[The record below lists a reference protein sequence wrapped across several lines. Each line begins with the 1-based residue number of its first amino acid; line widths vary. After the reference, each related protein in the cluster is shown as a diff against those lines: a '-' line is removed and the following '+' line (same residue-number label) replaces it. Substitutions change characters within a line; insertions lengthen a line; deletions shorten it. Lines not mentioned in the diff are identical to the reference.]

1 MFVFKGINRTS
12 ENPQKTNFRE
22 LWKGEVRRIPIPRTR
37 VNRTLRPGLGA
48 SIVYGW
54 WMNLETW
61 MRWARRLSA
70 QTYALYLAY
79 RHPRTPWYAKVFAAL
94 IVGYVFSPI
103 DPIPDFIPV
112 VGLLDEMVVVPIG
125 VLLAA
130 KMIPPE
136 VFEEC
141 REKAREVAEGEKPVS
156 RVAAVV
162 IVAVWVL
169 CVALAV
175 YLALR
180 VF

>member
-1 MFVFKGINRTS
+1 
-12 ENPQKTNFRE
+12 
-22 LWKGEVRRIPIPRTR
+22 
-37 VNRTLRPGLGA
+37 
-48 SIVYGW
+48 
-54 WMNLETW
+54 MNLQTW
-61 MRWARRLSA
+61 KRWARRLSA

-79 RHPRTPWYAKVFAAL
+79 RHPKTPWYAKAFAAL

-130 KMIPPE
+130 KMIPPA
-136 VFEEC
+136 VLEEC

>member
-1 MFVFKGINRTS
+1 MNL
-12 ENPQKTNFRE
+12 E
-22 LWKGEVRRIPIPRTR
+22 LWKQR
-37 VNRTLRPGLGA
+37 
-48 SIVYGW
+48 
-54 WMNLETW
+54 
-61 MRWARRLSA
+61 ARQLTA

-79 RHPRTPWYAKVFAAL
+79 RHPRTPWYAKVFVAL
-94 IVGYVFSPI
+94 VVGYVFSPI

-130 KMIPPE
+130 KMTPPD

-141 REKAREVAEGEKPVS
+141 REKAREAAEGEKPVS
-156 RVAAVV
+156 RIAAVV
-162 IVAVWVL
+162 IVAIWLL

-175 YLALR
+175 FLALR

>member
-1 MFVFKGINRTS
+1 MNV
-12 ENPQKTNFRE
+12 EA
-22 LWKGEVRRIPIPRTR
+22 WKRRTR
-37 VNRTLRPGLGA
+37 Q
-48 SIVYGW
+48 
-54 WMNLETW
+54 
-61 MRWARRLSA
+61 LSA

-103 DPIPDFIPV
+103 DPIPDFMPG

-125 VLLAA
+125 VLIAA
-130 KMIPPE
+130 KMIPRDVMDE
-136 VFEEC
+136 CEEQ
-141 REKAREVAEGEKPVS
+141 AREVAEGEKLVS

-162 IVAVWVL
+162 VVTVWLL

-175 YLALR
+175 LLALR

>member
-1 MFVFKGINRTS
+1 
-12 ENPQKTNFRE
+12 
-22 LWKGEVRRIPIPRTR
+22 
-37 VNRTLRPGLGA
+37 
-48 SIVYGW
+48 
-54 WMNLETW
+54 MNLQTW
-61 MRWARRLSA
+61 KRWARRLSA

-79 RHPRTPWYAKVFAAL
+79 RHPKTPWYAKVFAAL

-130 KMIPPE
+130 KMIPPA
-136 VFEEC
+136 VLEEC

-169 CVALAV
+169 CVAMAV